1 MQYIKFCLYQF
12 FLFSALFV
20 LNIRFDQY
28 ISRPFTRV
36 DFIAIC
42 ISVPVLI
49 IIFIVI
55 SKLYR
60 HFDAIRLRNK
70 IFISIPVF
78 ILSVFFIGFLDSLL

>member
-1 MQYIKFCLYQF
+1 M
-12 FLFSALFV
+12 LFV
-20 LNIRFDQY
+20 LNIRLDQY
-28 ISRPFTRV
+28 ISRPFTRI

-60 HFDAIRLRNK
+60 PFDVIRLRNK

-78 ILSVFFIGFLDSLL
+78 ILSVFYAGFLDSLF